1 MKIAEILP
9 QPSETFSNI
18 MSREMIL
25 LPKEKYERLIDQTIN
40 KKDELKETN
49 MMGEGQ
55 ANRNIKEDDSSQ
67 SQSTDGDKSAT
78 ERTTN
83 TNGSHVTMTPR
94 DFQETI
100 KSEWRRRVTSK
111 IAQHDKNG
119 LHLNSI
125 V

>member
-1 MKIAEILP
+1 
-9 QPSETFSNI
+9 
-18 MSREMIL
+18 
-25 LPKEKYERLIDQTIN
+25 
-40 KKDELKETN
+40 

-55 ANRNIKEDDSSQ
+55 ANRNIKEDGQFTISINRWSQ

-100 KSEWRRRVTSK
+100 KSEWRRRVISQ
-111 IAQHDKNG
+111 IAQQDKNG